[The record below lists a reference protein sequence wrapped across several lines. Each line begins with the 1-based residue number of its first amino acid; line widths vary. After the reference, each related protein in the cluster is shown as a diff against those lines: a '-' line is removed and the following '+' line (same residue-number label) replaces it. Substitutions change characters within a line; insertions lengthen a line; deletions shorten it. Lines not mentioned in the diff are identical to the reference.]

1 MGAAEKTARG
11 EREGRREV
19 PGEKERGWGERGRVL
34 VDCVYMCMIE
44 GEQDRDR
51 RKTETKGEIKRQR
64 QRNQKT
70 KTKRNWKKQ
79 RSHRKKQSHFVL

>member
-1 MGAAEKTARG
+1 MGG
-11 EREGRREV
+11 EGA
-19 PGEKERGWGERGRVL
+19 GVL
-34 VDCVYMCMIE
+34 LDCVYMCRIE

-70 KTKRNWKKQ
+70 KTNFFLEKTKESQEEKVSLCSVKRKLFQEKDLE
-79 RSHRKKQSHFVL
+79 RERKR

>member
-1 MGAAEKTARG
+1 MGG
-11 EREGRREV
+11 EGA
-19 PGEKERGWGERGRVL
+19 GVL

-70 KTKRNWKKQ
+70 KTKKNWKNPKESQ
-79 RSHRKKQSHFVL
+79 EEKESLCSVKRMPFQEKDLDRERKR